1 VAEHLGHD
9 PLLVAAAADRGGRL
23 AEVIAACAECVTLLR
38 DLRVLALAAPA
49 AAIPRRPRDLRLTI
63 DDARRLR
70 QRGWRRILAG
80 FGAGRDAVT
89 RPLAMGLTTLGLV
102 GLLLGSVQPGPPFAG
117 AGGSDM
123 ATGDTTQPLRT
134 TGAPGT
140 SEAAGSPERVPED
153 ASVPGGGDH
162 AAAGR
167 QPAARGVARPA
178 GARRRFRHR
187 PLGVDARERAMMPA
201 GNSVPR
207 LTVRR
212 AT

>member
-1 VAEHLGHD
+1 VAEHVGHD

-23 AEVIAACAECVTLLR
+23 AEVMAACADCVTLLR

-80 FGAGRDAVT
+80 FGAGGDAVT
-89 RPLAMGLTTLGLV
+89 RPLAMSLTTLGLV

-153 ASVPGGGDH
+153 ASVPEVATTPPPDGSLLRAVSLGLLALG
-162 AAAGR
+162 AAFAIGR
-167 QPAARGVARPA
+167 WASMRG
-178 GARRRFRHR
+178 
-187 PLGVDARERAMMPA
+187 
-201 GNSVPR
+201 SVP
-207 LTVRR
+207 
-212 AT
+212 

>member
-1 VAEHLGHD
+1 VAEHVGHD

-23 AEVIAACAECVTLLR
+23 AEVMAACADCVTLLR

-89 RPLAMGLTTLGLV
+89 RPLAMSLTTLGLV

-153 ASVPGGGDH
+153 ASVPEVATTPPPDGSLLRAVSLGLLALG
-162 AAAGR
+162 AAFAIGR
-167 QPAARGVARPA
+167 RASMRG
-178 GARRRFRHR
+178 
-187 PLGVDARERAMMPA
+187 
-201 GNSVPR
+201 SVP
-207 LTVRR
+207 
-212 AT
+212 